1 MPHKP
6 ENIAEV
12 VSNFKC
18 NADSSWFKAFG
29 SGHINDTF
37 FLKNL
42 SVGGPHY
49 LLQRINHHIFTRVD
63 QLMHNMHRVI
73 THLKQKIEAAGG
85 DPFTEVLTLIPTH
98 TNQYY
103 YQDSMGSYWRMLY
116 FLDGAR
122 SYDIVTTSGQAFEG
136 GRAFGKFQ
144 AMLADLPA
152 DELFEVIPNFHNVAY
167 RLSQLNEAVG
177 RATSD
182 RLKQVSAELD
192 MVRQYAMEMQY
203 FQQPGQVAAL
213 PQRVIHNDT
222 KFNNVLLN
230 SRDEALCV
238 IDLETVMPGYVAYDF
253 GDAIRTSI
261 NTAAED
267 EADMEKI
274 QLNMPLF
281 EAYTK
286 GYLKEAAGF
295 LTEAEVISLIKGVLL
310 LPFLQAVRFLTD
322 HINGD
327 IYYKVHFEG
336 HNLQRARAQF
346 RLFQLLYAQADK
358 LHQIILNEYTQR
370 KGLLC
375 Q

>member
-1 MPHKP
+1 MPRKP

-18 NADSSWFKAFG
+18 NADSSWFKTFG

-37 FLKNL
+37 LLKSL

-73 THLKQKIEAAGG
+73 THLKQKVGAAGG
-85 DPFTEVLTLIPTH
+85 NPVTEALTLIPTH

-103 YQDSMGSYWRMLY
+103 YQDSTGSYWRMLY

-152 DELFEVIPNFHNVAY
+152 NELFEVIPDFHNARH
-167 RLSQLNEAVG
+167 RLSQLNHAIAKGTPE
-177 RATSD
+177 
-182 RLKQVSAELD
+182 RLKQVSPELEL
-192 MVRQYAMEMQY
+192 VRHYATEMQY

-230 SRDEALCV
+230 SRDEAQCV

-253 GDAIRTSI
+253 GDAIRTII
-261 NTAAED
+261 NKAAED
-267 EADMEKI
+267 EADLENI

-295 LTEAEVISLIKGVLL
+295 LTEAEVLSLTKGVLL
-310 LPFLQAVRFLTD
+310 LPFLQSVRFLTD

-327 IYYKVHFEG
+327 IYYKIHFEG

-346 RLFQLLYAQADK
+346 RLFQLLHGNADM
-358 LHQIILNEYTQR
+358 LHQIILNEYTKC
-370 KGLLC
+370 KGLLR
-375 Q
+375 